1 MNCSDTKRLSV
12 PPDKSGISTISPE
25 LLESTWKKAEN
36 LINREGSIC
45 KAPDSDDVM
54 CVASETATRL
64 HFVSKSKN
72 GIFVCD
78 DSCIAWKSQKLCSH
92 VLAVCEEKH
101 CLEEYIA

>member
-1 MNCSDTKRLSV
+1 MNFSDTKCLSV

-36 LINREGSIC
+36 LINREGSIS
-45 KAPDSDDVM
+45 KASGSDDAM
-54 CVASETATRL
+54 FVASETATRP

-78 DSCIAWKSQKLCSH
+78 DLCIALEVAE
-92 VLAVCEEKH
+92 VLFSCFGCV
-101 CLEEYIA
+101 

>member
-1 MNCSDTKRLSV
+1 MNCCDTKRLSV
-12 PPDKSGISTISPE
+12 PPEKSGISTISPE

-72 GIFVCD
+72 EIFVCD

-92 VLAVCEEKH
+92 VLAVCEEKD